1 MRKPIFLDLKTW
13 DDLILEMAD
22 QLNFILIISSSS
34 KKIMIWFERMENL

>member
-22 QLNFILIISSSS
+22 QLNFILIISFSS